1 MAKPA
6 SGTGLDTGH
15 SLYTDLE
22 AVYGL
27 LEGTGSTS
35 ADSFGS
41 NHLTLSGSGLWG
53 SDGDGPILALTNNAD
68 NKPAELATRIGFN
81 GTVSFSIAFGAK
93 QTTSNTDGMVMGDPD
108 SAEPYVW
115 FNGGNY
121 LRVKADNG
129 ANADFTSLTSFTT
142 QADYLLVYEFIPSVS
157 TLLYLYKDGTLTGDS
172 PINIAVDFIIDS
184 LGNGFNTGSGALALV
199 GSLSYVYVW
208 RGRALDATDA
218 STLATDPYVI
228 FAGGGGGGT
237 GQPTMRR
244 WGGVPHVGGQGIGS
258 KGKGRMWGRT
268 SDGVIVP
275 RRLAA

>member
-6 SGTGLDTGH
+6 SGTALDSGN
-15 SLYTDLE
+15 SLYSGME
-22 AVYGL
+22 AIYAL

-35 ADSFGS
+35 EDSYGT
-41 NHLTLSGSGLWG
+41 NDLTLSGSGLWG
-53 SDGDGPILALTNNAD
+53 TDADGPVLALTNNAD
-68 NKPAELATRIGFN
+68 NKPAELASTIAFDGLA
-81 GTVSFSIAFGAK
+81 SYSIAFGGK
-93 QTTSNTDGMVMGDPD
+93 QTTSNDDGMVMGNPD
-108 SAEPYVW
+108 AAQPYIW
-115 FNGGNY
+115 LRGGNY
-121 LRVKADNG
+121 LRFKATNG
-129 ANADFTSLTSFTT
+129 TVCDFTSLTTFTT
-142 QADYLLVYEFIPSVS
+142 QADYLLVYEFIPAVS
-157 TLLYLYKDGTLTGDS
+157 NLLYLYKDGTLTADS
-172 PINIAVDFIIDS
+172 PINAGLDFTIESI
-184 LGNGFNTGSGALALV
+184 GNGFNTGGGALALV
-199 GSLSYVYVW
+199 GNLSYVYVW